1 MAELIWAALIGVLKY
16 SLIIIWL
23 PFGLLLKNRE
33 YIIAIVPYLVVGVLA
48 LLAAG
53 FAFCL
58 VVSAIRWGF
67 IGVRGTYLICKNI
80 IKAFMPVS
88 AGSDHEAELD
98 EDEDE
103 SEELS
108 PYQILGVTPGLSS
121 SELNA
126 RYRQL
131 MSANHP
137 DKVAQLDP
145 EIQAFASERSRR
157 IIEAYEAISAGES

>member
-1 MAELIWAALIGVLKY
+1 MAELIWAALIGVLKN

-58 VVSAIRWGF
+58 VVSVVRWAF
-67 IGVRGTYLICKNI
+67 IGVRGTYLVCKNI
-80 IKAFMPVS
+80 IKAFMPAS
-88 AGSDHEAELD
+88 GGNSYEKDFD
-98 EDEDE
+98 EEPHQSED
-103 SEELS
+103 LN
-108 PYQILGVTPGLSS
+108 PYQILGVEPGLSS

-126 RYRQL
+126 RYRRL

-145 EIQAFASERSRR
+145 EIQAFASKRSRM